1 MATCATTYLTYTFPC
16 LANEWS
22 AWLQTKA
29 VLSWCLIPDK
39 LWNRAP
45 DLMSVKTNYVWRSI
59 SRHTHTQAVTNNNE
73 VFQLCFVTCDLIT
86 AFSHHGDR
94 LRSGSPISLN
104 FLTSINCVCC
114 SPFLDVSCVRVCVI
128 YLTTPPGLPI
138 VSAFKHSHGN
148 QTQPNPYRCPGMCEY
163 NTVSTTETG
172 QTHTN
177 THFLCVRAVYFH
189 LWVPWPVGSINHDY
203 VHASSSGLLNHVYSP
218 SFAIVL

>member
-1 MATCATTYLTYTFPC
+1 MSGVHGCRLKLSC
-16 LANEWS
+16 LGALFQINSE
-22 AWLQTKA
+22 TGH
-29 VLSWCLIPDK
+29 LISCQLKPIMSGEASPD
-39 LWNRAP
+39 
-45 DLMSVKTNYVWRSI
+45 T
-59 SRHTHTQAVTNNNE
+59 HTHTQAVTNNNE

-114 SPFLDVSCVRVCVI
+114 SPFLDVSCVHVCVI

-189 LWVPWPVGSINHDY
+189 LWVP
-203 VHASSSGLLNHVYSP
+203 
-218 SFAIVL
+218 

>member
-1 MATCATTYLTYTFPC
+1 M
-16 LANEWS
+16 
-22 AWLQTKA
+22 QTKA
-29 VLSWCLIPDK
+29 VLSWCLIPDE
-39 LWNRAP
+39 LCNRAP
-45 DLMSVKTNYVWRSI
+45 DLKSVKTNYVWRSI
-59 SRHTHTQAVTNNNE
+59 PRHTHTQAVTNNNE

-114 SPFLDVSCVRVCVI
+114 SPFLDVSCVHVCVI
-128 YLTTPPGLPI
+128 YLTTPPGLPS

-177 THFLCVRAVYFH
+177 THFFCVFVLSVFISGSLDRLDQSTMTMSMLAH
-189 LWVPWPVGSINHDY
+189 LVC
-203 VHASSSGLLNHVYSP
+203 
-218 SFAIVL
+218 